1 MIWNSQDTRLK
12 TLDSRLKTV
21 GSGIGINTARNLEF
35 SRRWEQTRTCS
46 DFWYVVTT
54 FNRVSFSKSSSV
66 TITRFPKRAGPLSKN
81 VSTPDQAE
89 FHSFCNV
96 AQFSW
101 QPGTS
106 LGRSRIEPRSLRE
119 PWRSCN
125 ICHTCLRG
133 LWTFTCARA
142 QMGSHRCHA
151 AL

>member
-1 MIWNSQDTRLK
+1 MIWNPQDTRIK

-21 GSGIGINTARNLEF
+21 GSGIGINTERNLEF

-46 DFWYVVTT
+46 DFWYAVTT

-66 TITRFPKRAGPLSKN
+66 TITRFPKRAGPHSKN
-81 VSTPDQAE
+81 VSTADQAE
-89 FHSFCNV
+89 FHSFCNFS
-96 AQFSW
+96 QCSW

-125 ICHTCLRG
+125 ICQTCLRG
-133 LWTFTCARA
+133 LWTPPCANAHMVHIDAMRP
-142 QMGSHRCHA
+142 C
-151 AL
+151 